1 LLTVISII
9 TFLLFGILY
18 PLFLWVI
25 DLKNIGHGFFRF
37 NLGLA
42 VVISSIS
49 VIFLWLIEMPLNTRI
64 ASSLWLLSSL
74 TVLWFYWDRKNINL
88 WVLSVPSVF
97 GALVYRQVTSDLISS
112 QLPLLGASLLGGS
125 IVCGALFS
133 MILGHWYL
141 NVVNLPIK
149 LLKKSVQFLLIAI
162 LIRILWDIGTIVG
175 GTVEVGNEIVSI
187 QHFIFSINGIFLV
200 VGIMFGII
208 LPIILCFMTLKT
220 IAIHSTQSAT
230 GLLYVIVISI
240 LMGDLFF
247 KYYYL
252 QYGLFL

>member
-1 LLTVISII
+1 
-9 TFLLFGILY
+9 
-18 PLFLWVI
+18 
-25 DLKNIGHGFFRF
+25 
-37 NLGLA
+37 
-42 VVISSIS
+42 
-49 VIFLWLIEMPLNTRI
+49 
-64 ASSLWLLSSL
+64 
-74 TVLWFYWDRKNINL
+74 
-88 WVLSVPSVF
+88 
-97 GALVYRQVTSDLISS
+97 
-112 QLPLLGASLLGGS
+112 
-125 IVCGALFS
+125 